1 MDFESLIKNSN
12 TIFST
17 MVCPEC
23 GRRLHFESVSDD
35 DSVDKGIIEIECT
48 NEECLHNIHAFLK
61 ELNTRE
67 LCAILN
73 NNGINSIITSK

>member
-23 GRRLHFESVSDD
+23 GFRLKFESPSDEDSDD
-35 DSVDKGIIEIECT
+35 SRFIWAKCT
-48 NEECLHNIHAFLK
+48 NTECMSKISSYIEELSTC
-61 ELNTRE
+61 E

>member
-1 MDFESLIKNSN
+1 
-12 TIFST
+12 

-23 GRRLHFESVSDD
+23 GRRLHFEGVSDD

>member
-48 NEECLHNIHAFLK
+48 NE
-61 ELNTRE
+61 
-67 LCAILN
+67 
-73 NNGINSIITSK
+73 